1 MAITLPKL
9 ATCSLKILL
18 KQYGGDKEATW
29 ETIAVFYEQFEEDLS
44 KLLSADPDEVR
55 HTAHKM
61 KTGIHLLGLVNLAE
75 HQQEAASE
83 ISPQRMLHAM
93 DLHTGL
99 SLVLEELRPYFTSD

>member
-1 MAITLPKL
+1 MAISLPKL
-9 ATCSLKILL
+9 GTCSLHILL
-18 KQYGGDKEATW
+18 KQYSGDEEATW
-29 ETIAVFYEQFEEDLS
+29 ETVAVFYEQFEEDLS
-44 KLLSADPDEVR
+44 KLLSIDPDIVR

-61 KTGIHLLGLVNLAE
+61 KTGVHLLGLEHLIE

-99 SLVLEELRPYFTSD
+99 SAVLEELRPFFS